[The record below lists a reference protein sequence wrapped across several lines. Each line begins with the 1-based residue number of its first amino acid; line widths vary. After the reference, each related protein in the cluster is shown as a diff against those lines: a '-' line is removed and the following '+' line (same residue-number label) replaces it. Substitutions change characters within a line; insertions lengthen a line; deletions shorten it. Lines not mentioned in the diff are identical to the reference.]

1 MPPFCGPPA
10 TSVSQTL
17 KEPVGLFSSQPLL
30 KPFSHTHALWQIFS
44 HTQASGHSKA
54 CTLVCAS
61 IRFNNCAHTFTQPHF
76 RPLVEHRKKKPL
88 FIPECTS
95 VLQFVDQVPQR
106 TEGKR
111 DINYSI
117 SNTNPTSRYQP
128 VWECVHVQPHSC
140 CSKWRPSR
148 MSRMR
153 CPFRLAPPSDSSTT
167 CMPFQTS
174 HLPPITITTLF
185 ASTLRPCHP
194 LLLPRFGNSVFSS
207 VDCKSQLWCVP

>member
-1 MPPFCGPPA
+1 MHTGMRKHSIQQLRTHIHTATFSAVSRAPPR
-10 TSVSQTL
+10 TL
-17 KEPVGLFSSQPLL
+17 PQ
-30 KPFSHTHALWQIFS
+30 
-44 HTQASGHSKA
+44 
-54 CTLVCAS
+54 
-61 IRFNNCAHTFTQPHF
+61 
-76 RPLVEHRKKKPL
+76 KKPL
-88 FIPECTS
+88 FTPECTS

-106 TEGKR
+106 TEWKR

-117 SNTNPTSRYQP
+117 SNTSPTSRYQP
-128 VWECVHVQPHSC
+128 VRECVHVQPHSG

-174 HLPPITITTLF
+174 HLPPITITTLS
-185 ASTLRPCHP
+185 ASTLGPCHP

-207 VDCKSQLWCVP
+207 VDCKSQL